1 MGEFMVDMHSINTLD
16 LNEEQGKN
24 YLNIHLK
31 SEDFFLSKL
40 FPETIYRFYNIQSV
54 VTPYQTDTNYIFDG
68 ELTIKGISR
77 KQKINVLISKID
89 NILILNARVEI
100 DRTKWGIIYG
110 STKFFKFLGMHKVFD
125 AISID
130 MRLELV
136 S

>member
-1 MGEFMVDMHSINTLD
+1 MHSINTLD